1 MVYETQWQVSKKAEH
16 VSNNEPSRY
25 AVHFAMR
32 RQGVSISSCNFVL
45 RLKMNPFGRLH
56 HSKKICLIPA
66 HQSVVCF
73 QTCSL
78 LAAC

>member
-16 VSNNEPSRY
+16 VSNNEPSWY

-32 RQGVSISSCNFVL
+32 RQGFPNISSCNFVL

-56 HSKKICLIPA
+56 HSKKICLFFLSQ
-66 HQSVVCF
+66 H
-73 QTCSL
+73 TNL
-78 LAAC
+78 